1 MSRSS
6 GANTSES
13 CNRNSGRANNAKGIP
28 RQFSMSE
35 NSAGGTI
42 HCILDTLHIST
53 YKYSRHIDTH
63 CGQTYLDMLTLLQL
77 LMLKDDAQDSKV
89 LVPFPS
95 GITNT

>member
-1 MSRSS
+1 MSPVTGTVAELIMLRVFLD
-6 GANTSES
+6 
-13 CNRNSGRANNAKGIP
+13 NSPCQKTL
-28 RQFSMSE
+28 QQ
-35 NSAGGTI
+35 GTI
-42 HCILDTLHIST
+42 HCILDILHTST
-53 YKYSRHIDTH
+53 YKYSIHIDTH